1 MENINRYV
9 LCKSNNGK
17 ELVYL
22 NYNSSEGFKFKP
34 KNQVKYNGIK
44 VNKMVIINH
53 SFIEKVLK
61 RKVKR
66 KSDLYLQFLINLL
79 DDENEDP
86 TTLTH
91 ALNDLDRY
99 RRTIINKYR
108 NYLDKKY
115 VDLLLKK
122 INLLER
128 EIKEKLFLCMQKE
141 IQPEEEFEQE
151 HRRGR

>member
-44 VNKMVIINH
+44 VNQMVIINP

-66 KSDLYLQFLINLL
+66 KLDLYLQFLINLL

>member
-44 VNKMVIINH
+44 VNKMVIINP

-66 KSDLYLQFLINLL
+66 KLDLYLQFLINLL